1 MKTFRMSSMDSPKVL
16 MKPGS
21 TCDVA
26 GVAIALKTCWSNSTG
41 PGIMHSLWGA
51 APVTLP
57 TECID
62 SERDRLDVLT
72 NILDSDDVDIRVLF
86 LSLLSGGATLT
97 PKPHK
102 KPPSFLYFVFLHPQT
117 IVFWMGGKETKST
130 RKIRKWFSD
139 KSAVKTDLAT
149 RNGRHQSHSLQRVL
163 VPSLCV

>member
-1 MKTFRMSSMDSPKVL
+1 MSVSSSSFPSWSQFSKS
-16 MKPGS
+16 GRAYS
-21 TCDVA
+21 NVA
-26 GVAIALKTCWSNSTG
+26 KISDFTKY
-41 PGIMHSLWGA
+41 SLCA
-51 APVTLP
+51 
-57 TECID
+57 
-62 SERDRLDVLT
+62 R
-72 NILDSDDVDIRVLF
+72 DDVDIRVLF
-86 LSLLSGGATLT
+86 LSLLSGGAALT

-163 VPSLCV
+163 VPSLCVW